1 MELLTT
7 LQWILVALF
16 VGPTF
21 YYGYVK
27 MIAEPAKIRKFAA
40 WGYPIKIMQVLGVV
54 EIIGAVSILF
64 PELRLFGIAIWAL
77 ILIVAVFNNMIHRE
91 PRKELFTALTVLAHL
106 MLILV
111 LNIWLNTTIR

>member
-7 LQWILVALF
+7 LLWILVALF

-27 MIAEPAKIRKFAA
+27 IIAEPAKIRKFAA
-40 WGYPIKIMQVLGVV
+40 WGYPIKMMQIIGAV

-64 PELRLFGIAIWAL
+64 PELRMFGIAIWAV
-77 ILIVAVFNNMIHRE
+77 ISISAAFKNVIHDE
-91 PRKELFTALTVLAHL
+91 PKKEVLSVLTVLLHL
-106 MLILV
+106 MLIFA
-111 LNIWLNTTIR
+111 LNMWLNASIN

>member
-7 LQWILVALF
+7 LQWISVALF

-27 MIAEPAKIRKFAA
+27 MIAEPAKVRKFVA
-40 WGYPIKIMQVLGVV
+40 WGYPAKMMQVIGVI

-64 PELRLFGIAIWAL
+64 PELRLFGIAIWAV
-77 ILIVAVFNNMIHRE
+77 ILAGSVFNNIIRRE
-91 PRKELFTALTVLAHL
+91 PKKELFSLLTVLAHL
-106 MLILV
+106 TLILA
-111 LNIWLNTTIR
+111 LNVWLNTTIN

>member
-7 LQWILVALF
+7 LLWILVALF
-16 VGPTF
+16 VAPTF

-40 WGYPIKIMQVLGVV
+40 WGYPIKIMQVIGVV

-64 PELRLFGIAIWAL
+64 PELRLFGIAIWTV
-77 ILIVAVFNNMIHRE
+77 ILTASVFSNMIHRE
-91 PRKELFTALTVLAHL
+91 SKKEVLTSLTILLHL
-106 MLILV
+106 MLILA
-111 LNIWLNTTIR
+111 LTIWLNNAIR

>member
-40 WGYPIKIMQVLGVV
+40 WGYPIKMMQVLGVV

-77 ILIVAVFNNMIHRE
+77 ILTGAVFTNMIHRE
-91 PRKELFTALTVLAHL
+91 PKKELFSVLTVLAHL
-106 MLILV
+106 ILILAI
-111 LNIWLNTTIR
+111 NIWLNTTIN

>member
-40 WGYPIKIMQVLGVV
+40 WGYPIKMMQVLGVV
-54 EIIGAVSILF
+54 EIIGAVAILF
-64 PELRLFGIAIWAL
+64 PELRLFGIAIWGI
-77 ILIVAVFNNMIHRE
+77 ILTGTFFNNMIHRE
-91 PRKELFTALTVLAHL
+91 PKKELFAVLTVLAHL
-106 MLILV
+106 LLILV
-111 LNIWLNTTIR
+111 LNMWLNTTIK

>member
-27 MIAEPAKIRKFAA
+27 MIAEPAKLRKFAT
-40 WGYPIKIMQVLGVV
+40 WGYSIKIIQVIGVI
-54 EIIGAVSILF
+54 EIIGAVSVLF
-64 PELRLFGIAIWAL
+64 PELRLFGIAIWTV
-77 ILIVAVFNNMIHRE
+77 ILTGAIFTNMIHRE
-91 PRKELFTALTVLAHL
+91 PKKELFTQLTVLAHL
-106 MLILV
+106 MLILA
-111 LNIWLNTTIR
+111 LNVWLNTTIK

>member
-21 YYGYVK
+21 YYGYAK
-27 MIAEPAKIRKFAA
+27 MTAEPARIRKFAT
-40 WGYPIKIMQVLGVV
+40 WGYPIKMMQVIGVV

-64 PELRLFGIAIWAL
+64 PELRLFGIAIWTI
-77 ILIVAVFNNMIHRE
+77 ILAGAVFTNMIHRE
-91 PRKELFTALTVLAHL
+91 PKKELFTVLTVLAHL
-106 MLILV
+106 MLILA
-111 LNIWLNTTIR
+111 LNIWLNTIIN

>member
-27 MIAEPAKIRKFAA
+27 MIAEPAKIKKFSA
-40 WGYPIKIMQVLGVV
+40 WGYPIKIMQVIGVV

-64 PELRLFGIAIWAL
+64 PELRLAGIAIWTV
-77 ILIVAVFNNMIHRE
+77 ILTGAVFTNILHRE
-91 PRKELFTALTVLAHL
+91 PKKELFTVLTVLAHL
-106 MLILV
+106 TLILA
-111 LNIWLNTTIR
+111 LNVWLSTTIK

>member
-7 LQWILVALF
+7 LLWILVALF

-40 WGYPIKIMQVLGVV
+40 WGYPIKVMQVIGVV

-64 PELRLFGIAIWAL
+64 PELRLFGIAIWAV
-77 ILIVAVFNNMIHRE
+77 ILTGAVFTNIIHRE
-91 PRKELFTALTVLAHL
+91 PKKELFTQLTVLVHL
-106 MLILV
+106 MLILA
-111 LNIWLNTTIR
+111 LNVWLNAIIK

>member
-27 MIAEPAKIRKFAA
+27 MIAEPAKIRKFAS
-40 WGYPIKIMQVLGVV
+40 WGYPIKIMQVIGMV

-64 PELRLFGIAIWAL
+64 PELRLVGIAIWAV
-77 ILIVAVFNNMIHRE
+77 ILTGSVFNNMVHRE
-91 PRKELFTALTVLAHL
+91 PKKELFSVLTILAHL
-106 MLILV
+106 MLILA
-111 LNIWLNTTIR
+111 LNIWINITIN

>member
-7 LQWILVALF
+7 LLWILVALF

-27 MIAEPAKIRKFAA
+27 MIAEPARIRKFAA
-40 WGYPIKIMQVLGVV
+40 WGYPIKIMQILGIV

-64 PELRLFGIAIWAL
+64 PELRLFGIAIWTIIQAG
-77 ILIVAVFNNMIHRE
+77 AVFTNMMHRE
-91 PRKELFTALTVLAHL
+91 PKKELLTQLTILAHL
-106 MLILV
+106 MLILALNV
-111 LNIWLNTTIR
+111 LINSSIK